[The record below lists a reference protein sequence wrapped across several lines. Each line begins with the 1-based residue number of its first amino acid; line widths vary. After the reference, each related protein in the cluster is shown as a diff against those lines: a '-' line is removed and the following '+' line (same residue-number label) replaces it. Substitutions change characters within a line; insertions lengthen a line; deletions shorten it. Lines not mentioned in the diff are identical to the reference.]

1 MNIIHLIEFS
11 ESKIISFDFD
21 DTLCSD
27 GKKNEIMISKLIN
40 HHKDGDKCII
50 VTARNPE
57 HEKDEWIQKN
67 EPKRTKIID
76 FVKKH
81 NLPISKIIFANHKP
95 KGPILKSH
103 NVYMHFDDKDE
114 EIDSANNNGIKT
126 IKVEKK

>member
-1 MNIIHLIEFS
+1 
-11 ESKIISFDFD
+11 
-21 DTLCSD
+21 
-27 GKKNEIMISKLIN
+27 MISKLIN

-50 VTARNPE
+50 VTARDPE

-67 EPKRTKIID
+67 EPKRTKVID

-81 NLPISKIIFANHKP
+81 NLPISKIIFTNHKP